1 MYLNTTNYLNI
12 CAYVQL
18 LACDISYV
26 NVVLFLLYCVAQI
39 NMGGYSCGELYNI
52 WNIYGD

>member
-1 MYLNTTNYLNI
+1 MYLDTTNYHNI
-12 CAYVQL
+12 CTYLQL